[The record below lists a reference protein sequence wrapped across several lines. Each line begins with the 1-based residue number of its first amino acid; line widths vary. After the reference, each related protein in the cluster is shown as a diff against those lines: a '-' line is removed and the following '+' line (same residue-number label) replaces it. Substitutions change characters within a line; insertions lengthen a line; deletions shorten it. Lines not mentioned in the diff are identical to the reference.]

1 MVDSEEII
9 VKADRELY
17 TDDEWRELVE
27 LGCITRCKECKHY
40 RRVKPN
46 GIRFCTYHGH
56 FANPEDF
63 CAWAEPIEKEE
74 RDGSER

>member
-1 MVDSEEII
+1 MK
-9 VKADRELY
+9 VKTLKV
-17 TDDEWRELVE
+17 TDFRTFSKPLIPC
-27 LGCITRCKECKHY
+27 GRCKHY

-46 GIRFCTYHGH
+46 GKRFCTYHGH

-63 CAWAEPIEKEE
+63 CAWAEQIEKEE